1 MTTQVFQ
8 NQATSQLA
16 SGIVS
21 TALSITLNSGGG
33 AKFPVISSSSQ
44 VFYATLYDA
53 ATKLLREIVL
63 VTAVTGDV
71 LTVVRGQDG
80 TTAQSWSAGD
90 YIALWVTRA
99 MVNNFV
105 QQAQAQA
112 GSYNIATDTGSANAY
127 VAVMT
132 PALTAYPAGM
142 PFTLF
147 PTNTNTGA
155 STVSL
160 GPGAIPIVNPDGTA
174 LGSNTLLASGAY
186 PMVINAAGTAAI
198 LTGASQSLSGTGLAT
213 TGDVKWRPTQE
224 SITGWVGDTSTN
236 GFTIGNGSSGS
247 SYANAN
253 ASALFT
259 WVWTNFSQT
268 QCPVLTSGGGASTR
282 GVSAAADFA
291 APVNKR
297 ITIPDMRGLTIA
309 GLDVGGTTWW
319 ASVPVTIGS
328 STTPG
333 SIVGENLHTL
343 VTAELALHSH
353 ANVLSNP
360 THIHTTNAE
369 LPGNISGTNTGGA
382 FSPGYNFG
390 VGTISPTAQNTTIT
404 NANAGSGTAHNT
416 VQQTML
422 GTYYFKL

>member
-1 MTTQVFQ
+1 MTTQVFA

-80 TTAQSWSAGD
+80 TTAQNWGAGD
-90 YIALWVTRA
+90 YITLWVTRA
-99 MVNNFV
+99 MLNNFV

-132 PALTAYPAGM
+132 PALTAYPPGM

-186 PMVINAAGTAAI
+186 PMVINAASTAAI

-247 SYANAN
+247 NYANAN

-291 APVNKR
+291 ANKR

-309 GLDVGGTTWW
+309 GLDVGGTNWW

-328 STTPG
+328 ATTPG
-333 SIVGENLHTL
+333 SVIGENLHTL
-343 VTAELALHSH
+343 VTAELAVHSH
-353 ANVLSNP
+353 VNVLSNP
-360 THIHTTNAE
+360 THTHSYLA
-369 LPGNISGTNTGGA
+369 PAS
-382 FSPGYNFG
+382 G
-390 VGTISPTAQNTTIT
+390 VGTGTSPNYFLSSNAAQTTGATAQNTTIT

-422 GTYYFKL
+422 GTFFFKL